1 MRSIKDKIESVTG
14 RLKIEK
20 RNAQGVVTQEMEVP
34 NLVVNDGLEY
44 IAQRMVDNDSSLHG
58 NDHDH
63 PGEMTKMALGSN
75 GGNAAGAPT
84 PTTPAGVD
92 STLRTEHGS
101 KKALTSVD
109 VSGQTVTYVA
119 TFGGTEAT
127 GFDHTAEQQGADGTN
142 NNEGQLNGYTGN
154 YDSNKDGSIK
164 EAGIFNDDGTMLC
177 RTVFLP
183 VNKEDGDS
191 ITVTWVITIN

>member
-1 MRSIKDKIESVTG
+1 MRSIKDKVESVTG

-44 IAQRMVDNDSSLHG
+44 IAARMVNQDSSLHG
-58 NDHDH
+58 NSHTH
-63 PGEMTKMALGSN
+63 PGEMTKMAIGSN
-75 GGNAAGAPT
+75 GGNNGAEAT
-84 PTTPAGVD
+84 PTTPAGAD
-92 STLRTEHGS
+92 SALRTEHGN
-101 KKALTSVD
+101 KKDLTSVA
-109 VSGQTVTYVA
+109 VSAQTVTYVA
-119 TFGGTEAT
+119 TFGGSEAT
-127 GFDHTAEQQGADGTN
+127 GFDHTAEQQLATSVN
-142 NNEGQLNGYTGN
+142 NNEGQLNGYTGA

-164 EAGIFNDDGTMLC
+164 EAGIFNADGTMLC

-191 ITVTWVITIN
+191 ITITWVITIN

>member
-1 MRSIKDKIESVTG
+1 MRSIKDKVESVTG

-44 IAQRMVDNDSSLHG
+44 IAARMVDQGTDG
-58 NDHDH
+58 NTH
-63 PGEMTKMALGSN
+63 PLEMTLMSLGSN
-75 GGNAAGAPT
+75 GGHGPSATSA
-84 PTTPAGVD
+84 TTPAGID
-92 STLRTEHGS
+92 SALRTEHGS
-101 KKALTSVD
+101 KKALTSAT

-127 GFDHTAEQQGADGTN
+127 GFDHTVEQQGADNTN
-142 NNEGQLNGYTGN
+142 NNEGQLNGYSGA
-154 YDSNKDGSIK
+154 YDSGKDGSIK
-164 EAGIFNDDGTMLC
+164 EAGIFNSGGTMLC

-191 ITVTWVITIN
+191 ITITWVITIN

>member
-1 MRSIKDKIESVTG
+1 MRSIKDKIQSVTG

-44 IAQRMVDNDSSLHG
+44 IAARMVNQASSLHAG
-58 NDHDH
+58 THAH

-75 GGNAAGAPT
+75 GGNNGAQAT
-84 PTTPAGVD
+84 PTTPTGTD
-92 STLRTEHGS
+92 DELRTQHGS

-109 VSGQTVTYVA
+109 VDAQTVTYVA
-119 TFGGTEAT
+119 TFGGSEAT
-127 GFDHTAEQQGADGTN
+127 GFDHTSDQQGANTTN
-142 NNEGQLNGYTGN
+142 NNEGQLNGYIGN

-164 EAGIFNDDGTMLC
+164 EAGIFNDDDTMLC

-183 VNKEDGDS
+183 VNKEHGDS
-191 ITVTWVITIN
+191 ITITWVITIN

>member
-1 MRSIKDKIESVTG
+1 MRSIKDKVESVTG

-44 IAQRMVDNDSSLHG
+44 IAARMVDDGTDG
-58 NDHDH
+58 NTH
-63 PGEMTKMALGSN
+63 PDQMTLMGLGSN
-75 GGNAAGAPT
+75 GGNNGAEAS

-92 STLRTEHGS
+92 SELRTLHGS
-101 KKALTSVD
+101 KKSLTSKT

-119 TFGGTEAT
+119 TFGGSEAT
-127 GFDHTAEQQGADGTN
+127 GFDHTSEQQAADGTN
-142 NNEGQLNGYTGN
+142 NASGELNGYTGS

-164 EAGIFNDDGTMLC
+164 EAGIFNAAGKMLC

-191 ITVTWVITIN
+191 ITITWVITIN